1 MDLATSGLMVSKIR
15 CGRPDGRRDKAVGE
29 AIKRDTLIIILN
41 SLIYV

>member
-1 MDLATSGLMVSKIR
+1 MDLATSGLMMSNAR
-15 CGRPDGRRDKAVGE
+15 CGRPDGQRDKTVGE

>member
-1 MDLATSGLMVSKIR
+1 MDLATSGLMVSKTH

>member
-1 MDLATSGLMVSKIR
+1 MDLATSGLMVSKTR
-15 CGRPDGRRDKAVGE
+15 CGRPDSRREKAVGK

>member
-1 MDLATSGLMVSKIR
+1 MDRVTSGLMVSKTR

>member
-1 MDLATSGLMVSKIR
+1 MDLATSGLMVSKTR
-15 CGRPDGRRDKAVGE
+15 CERPDGRRDKAVGE

>member
-1 MDLATSGLMVSKIR
+1 MDLATSGLMVPKTR